1 MPSYVVLG
9 NYTDQGVQDMRD
21 LGPRLAAA
29 RDLIEAAGGKLI
41 SWYLTFGPYDFVA
54 VTEVP
59 SLEVG
64 AGITLALGAQGNIRT
79 LTMQAL
85 TEDEAA
91 AVVTSAMPSPG
102 LPSRPI

>member
-9 NYTDQGVQDMRD
+9 NYTEQGVKDMQN

-29 RDLIEAAGGKLI
+29 REQIEAAGGRLI

-59 SLEVG
+59 SVEVG

-79 LTMQAL
+79 VTMQAL
-85 TEDEAA
+85 TEEEAA
-91 AVVTSAMPSPG
+91 AVAGG
-102 LPSRPI
+102 LA

>member
-1 MPSYVVLG
+1 MLSYVVLG

-41 SWYLTFGPYDFVA
+41 SWYLTVGPYDFVA

-85 TEDEAA
+85 TEEEAI
-91 AVVTSAMPSPG
+91 AVVGHASPSTGVPSPP
-102 LPSRPI
+102 L